1 MYIISIIAAVAGNIE
16 LPSLN
21 CEFKS
26 YNTFEDAVVKV
37 ETEINERYA
46 NNDSFLDFKIQ
57 LPRIAYFN
65 GCDFISNGYFK
76 CQYVFGPMVRYNIV
90 IRKISPFLS

>member
-1 MYIISIIAAVAGNIE
+1 MYTISIIATVAGNIE

-26 YNTFEDAVVKV
+26 YNTFEDAVTNV

-46 NNDSFLDFKIQ
+46 NNDSFLNFKIQ
-57 LPRIAYFN
+57 LPKIAYLN
-65 GCDFISNGYFK
+65 GYDFISNGYFK

-90 IRKISPFLS
+90 VRKISPFLS

>member
-26 YNTFEDAVVKV
+26 YNTFEDAVAKV
-37 ETEINERYA
+37 ETEINERYQE
-46 NNDSFLDFKIQ
+46 LHT
-57 LPRIAYFN
+57 L
-65 GCDFISNGYFK
+65 
-76 CQYVFGPMVRYNIV
+76 MVV
-90 IRKISPFLS
+90 ILLVVVILNVDMYLVQWSDIILLLER